1 MGVGGGRRGWVGVG
15 VCAAG
20 QGGTWRGGG
29 RPHLSSGVTPSVRLN
44 EGTRRR
50 LRPHPY
56 LSTSSRPA
64 CNLQVQPRSENGC
77 ARPPATPSGFQF
89 KNPLFGGRAGG
100 GGKESVAARKGI
112 QAGLGFGSSSSIL
125 SCPEYKFQYK
135 RAALPNGGDG
145 GNSLGGDG
153 VADGDNMPVP
163 PSGGLPKRSC
173 CKFVSASY

>member
-1 MGVGGGRRGWVGVG
+1 MGGCGCGVRGWGGGGGGVE
-15 VCAAG
+15 
-20 QGGTWRGGG
+20 QGGTCRGGGG
-29 RPHLSSGVTPSVRLN
+29 RPHLSWGVIPSVRLN
-44 EGTRRR
+44 GGTRRR

-153 VADGDNMPVP
+153 VADGDNMPCHQALVVWWVP
-163 PSGGLPKRSC
+163 NVDG
-173 CKFVSASY
+173 ASL